1 MASLSDFFNVVVE
14 AKIQKEE
21 EFKSLVGDNFF
32 DEIFNEQLKPHKT
45 PEQLAKKHNVP
56 LSQIKNQLKKGTKVE
71 KEHTKNIELAT
82 TIASQHIDELPDYYD
97 RLSKA
102 EKKPIKEEV
111 LTEGLLNILPQEKT
125 PDPLTPL
132 NQNFAT
138 LDDLQNHYKLFLN
151 RIQQQLSTLGGGG
164 ETQLRYLDDV
174 VGVAT
179 NPTFYN
185 DKFLQWDSSS
195 NKAEFVNIN
204 SGNISGIVTGYYG
217 NFFDTTTQTAV
228 GINTYQ
234 AIRLNTTDLSNQV
247 SIANSSHI
255 VVANSGV
262 YNIQFSLQID
272 KTNATGA
279 HIYIW
284 LMKNGVNVPNSATEV
299 AVQGT
304 LSEIVAAWNFVV
316 SSNANDYYELVW
328 STTDSTIR
336 LKAVSASGVVPAIP
350 SVILTVVSV

>member
-45 PEQLAKKHNVP
+45 PEQLAKKHKVP

-102 EKKPIKEEV
+102 EKKSVKEEV
-111 LTEGLLNILPQEKT
+111 LTEGILNILPQEKT

-138 LDDLQNHYKLFLN
+138 LDDLQNHYRIFLN

-164 ETQLRYLDDV
+164 ETRLEFLDDV
-174 VGVAT
+174 DRNTAKTDNYFLKYNASLNKWVGDPADGVGITSIVSITGVTTYYQAT
-179 NPTFYN
+179 DTDDYIGVNASVPVTIVLPTSPSIGKKIIVKDEGNNISTYSITVQAGIGKSVENDTSVIMNINHQSLTYFYN
-185 DKFLQWDSSS
+185 SQNWFL
-195 NKAEFVNIN
+195 V
-204 SGNISGIVTGYYG
+204 
-217 NFFDTTTQTAV
+217 
-228 GINTYQ
+228 
-234 AIRLNTTDLSNQV
+234 
-247 SIANSSHI
+247 
-255 VVANSGV
+255 
-262 YNIQFSLQID
+262 
-272 KTNATGA
+272 
-279 HIYIW
+279 
-284 LMKNGVNVPNSATEV
+284 
-299 AVQGT
+299 
-304 LSEIVAAWNFVV
+304 
-316 SSNANDYYELVW
+316 
-328 STTDSTIR
+328 
-336 LKAVSASGVVPAIP
+336 
-350 SVILTVVSV
+350 

>member
-82 TIASQHIDELPDYYD
+82 TIASQNIDELPNYYD

-102 EKKPIKEEV
+102 EKKPVKEEV

-125 PDPLTPL
+125 LDPLTPL

-138 LDDLQNHYKLFLN
+138 LDDLQSHYRLFLN

-164 ETQLRYLDDV
+164 ETRLEFLDDV
-174 VGVAT
+174 DRNTAKTDNYFLKYNASLNKWVGDPADGVGITSIVSITGVTTYYQAT
-179 NPTFYN
+179 DTDDYIGVNASVPVTIVLPTSPSIGKKIIVKDEGNNISTYSITVQAGIGKSVENDTSVIMNINHQSLTYFYN
-185 DKFLQWDSSS
+185 NSNWFL
-195 NKAEFVNIN
+195 I
-204 SGNISGIVTGYYG
+204 
-217 NFFDTTTQTAV
+217 
-228 GINTYQ
+228 
-234 AIRLNTTDLSNQV
+234 
-247 SIANSSHI
+247 
-255 VVANSGV
+255 
-262 YNIQFSLQID
+262 
-272 KTNATGA
+272 
-279 HIYIW
+279 
-284 LMKNGVNVPNSATEV
+284 
-299 AVQGT
+299 
-304 LSEIVAAWNFVV
+304 
-316 SSNANDYYELVW
+316 
-328 STTDSTIR
+328 
-336 LKAVSASGVVPAIP
+336 
-350 SVILTVVSV
+350 

>member
-32 DEIFNEQLKPHKT
+32 DEIFNEQLNPHKT

-82 TIASQHIDELPDYYD
+82 TIASQNIDELPDYYD

-102 EKKPIKEEV
+102 EKKPVKEEV

-164 ETQLRYLDDV
+164 ETRLEFLDDV
-174 VGVAT
+174 DRNTAKTDNYFLKYNASLNKWVGDPADGVGITSIVSITGVTTYYQAT
-179 NPTFYN
+179 DTDDYIGVNASVPVTIVLPTSPSTGKKIIVKDEGNNISTYSITVQAGIGKSVENDTSVIMNINHQSLTYFYN
-185 DKFLQWDSSS
+185 NSNWFL
-195 NKAEFVNIN
+195 I
-204 SGNISGIVTGYYG
+204 
-217 NFFDTTTQTAV
+217 
-228 GINTYQ
+228 
-234 AIRLNTTDLSNQV
+234 
-247 SIANSSHI
+247 
-255 VVANSGV
+255 
-262 YNIQFSLQID
+262 
-272 KTNATGA
+272 
-279 HIYIW
+279 
-284 LMKNGVNVPNSATEV
+284 
-299 AVQGT
+299 
-304 LSEIVAAWNFVV
+304 
-316 SSNANDYYELVW
+316 
-328 STTDSTIR
+328 
-336 LKAVSASGVVPAIP
+336 
-350 SVILTVVSV
+350 

>member
-82 TIASQHIDELPDYYD
+82 TIASQNIDELPDYYD

-102 EKKPIKEEV
+102 EKKPVKEEV

-164 ETQLRYLDDV
+164 ETRLEFLDDV
-174 VGVAT
+174 DRNTAKTDNYFLKYNASLNKWVGDPADGVGITSIVSITGVTTYYQAT
-179 NPTFYN
+179 DTDDYIGVNASVPVTIVLPTSPSTGKKIIVKDEGNNISTYSITVQAGIGKSVENDTSVIMNINHQSLTYFYN
-185 DKFLQWDSSS
+185 NSNWFL
-195 NKAEFVNIN
+195 I
-204 SGNISGIVTGYYG
+204 
-217 NFFDTTTQTAV
+217 
-228 GINTYQ
+228 
-234 AIRLNTTDLSNQV
+234 
-247 SIANSSHI
+247 
-255 VVANSGV
+255 
-262 YNIQFSLQID
+262 
-272 KTNATGA
+272 
-279 HIYIW
+279 
-284 LMKNGVNVPNSATEV
+284 
-299 AVQGT
+299 
-304 LSEIVAAWNFVV
+304 
-316 SSNANDYYELVW
+316 
-328 STTDSTIR
+328 
-336 LKAVSASGVVPAIP
+336 
-350 SVILTVVSV
+350 